1 MIPTEAEQLGLNFL
15 MGEWDICKD
24 DQEWF
29 AILTSRFIKDGWY
42 IVEIGVEGLP
52 DKWVV
57 QVYDN
62 GECDPNYTF
71 SSPISA
77 SDGTDDLAEL
87 PEGVADVIASERN
100 VFN

>member
-1 MIPTEAEQLGLNFL
+1 MTPTEAEQLGLNFL
-15 MGEWDICKD
+15 IGEWDISKD

-29 AILTSRFIKDGWY
+29 AILASRLIKDGWY

-71 SSPISA
+71 TSPVSA
-77 SDGTDDLAEL
+77 ADGTADLVEL
-87 PEGVADVIASERN
+87 PESIAEVIASERN
-100 VFN
+100 VPN